1 MKQEW
6 FESNDFVKTT
16 SKNKPKILQTRLKK
30 RQPISIH
37 RLKKIL
43 KQRRKSLKLKSNWKA
58 SKKRKLKRLKT
69 VKRKQKQKKRKHQIL
84 LKKSKIFLKK
94 QKKSLQLKR
103 VKKHFLSKN
112 QPRKSHFFSVNPQKV
127 LTFPTKLQN
136 LGIDGKSK
144 RLIFGLGQWKL
155 SNLLRATLKQVAHT
169 VTQLFSC
176 SFCFL
181 RLPFSLVSTTSN
193 MLTMDIQQLCIITSL
208 NNLLH

>member
-16 SKNKPKILQTRLKK
+16 SKRTSLMNKPKMVQTRLKK
-30 RQPISIH
+30 
-37 RLKKIL
+37 KIL
-43 KQRRKSLKLKSNWKA
+43 SQRRKFLKLKPNQKA
-58 SKKRKLKRLKT
+58 SKKRKLKLLKT
-69 VKRKQKQKKRKHQIL
+69 VKREQKQKKRKHQIL

-103 VKKHFLSKN
+103 SKKLFLSKN

-127 LTFPTKLQN
+127 LTSPTKLQN
-136 LGIDGKSK
+136 LGINGKSK
-144 RLIFGLGQWKL
+144 RLIFGLGQWKR
-155 SNLLRATLKQVAHT
+155 SNLLQASLKQVAHT
-169 VTQLFSC
+169 VTQPLSC

-181 RLPFSLVSTTSN
+181 HLPFSLVSTISN